1 MKKYI
6 TNFLRKKKGVGEF
19 AAKVLTLGNLKRVIS
34 ILLLLS
40 MLITSNA
47 VSTLAGSKPQKY
59 GSSETANET
68 EKETTPT
75 ESGEFYAES
84 KNDNELN
91 GIDEDIK
98 IDDKKVGSENDK
110 IDNTNETE
118 NENNENTNS
127 DNETINKNEKNI
139 VPTDDENKTDNE
151 YDEEKEEDD
160 DEDNGSKGSQR
171 FAPTNGETND
181 NETNDNETN
190 DDEGSQSFAP
200 TNGDTNDNETN
211 DNETNDNEGTEVSP
225 LQNNNTNDSDTNDN
239 EATGSEADSSEITE
253 TENKVDENLT
263 NYIDL
268 FIKNAKTG
276 QTENNWKI
284 VKVLMK
290 NTEDAGEDISLLDK
304 DEILDL
310 FKIAIF
316 HYLFGYIHP
325 FYDGNGRTSR
335 FISSYLLSKCLE
347 PIISFR
353 ISYTIQENIKQ
364 YYEAFKICNDPRNK
378 GDLTPF
384 LFMFIEI
391 IEQSMQQLHEAL
403 SIRAK
408 YFEHY
413 SDAIELLPNS
423 DNKKYCRI
431 YYLLVQASLFSE
443 NGITIKELIEN
454 TDESRST
461 VLNRLKEISKH
472 DLLVEKK
479 PTKEKHF
486 SLDLN
491 KVDNIILSTE

>member
-1 MKKYI
+1 MYESLLKLFYKDKELYEQEFNSRINSTTAVFIDFYVNNNQAFFIEDSELLKKVI
-6 TNFLRKKKGVGEF
+6 NIEKIDKSIHNLVQLLPKLSTNQFKKRCLIDEIVLSNKIEGVHSTRREIDNVLNDIDSNSSKRFKGLVN
-19 AAKVLTLGNLKRVIS
+19 KYVLLYNMENIEINTPKDIREIYNELALPEIIEDAPN
-34 ILLLLS
+34 
-40 MLITSNA
+40 NA
-47 VSTLAGSKPQKY
+47 PDGKM
-59 GSSETANET
+59 
-68 EKETTPT
+68 
-75 ESGEFYAES
+75 FRAES
-84 KNDNELN
+84 VSVMSPTGKSIHTGLYP
-91 GIDEDIK
+91 
-98 IDDKKVGSENDK
+98 
-110 IDNTNETE
+110 
-118 NENNENTNS
+118 
-127 DNETINKNEKNI
+127 EKAI
-139 VPTDDENKTDNE
+139 I
-151 YDEEKEEDD
+151 
-160 DEDNGSKGSQR
+160 
-171 FAPTNGETND
+171 
-181 NETNDNETN
+181 
-190 DDEGSQSFAP
+190 
-200 TNGDTNDNETN
+200 
-211 DNETNDNEGTEVSP
+211 
-225 LQNNNTNDSDTNDN
+225 
-239 EATGSEADSSEITE
+239 EAMQKA
-253 TENKVDENLT
+253 
-263 NYIDL
+263 
-268 FIKNAKTG
+268 
-276 QTENNWKI
+276 
-284 VKVLMK
+284 
-290 NTEDAGEDISLLDK
+290 ISLLDK

>member
-1 MKKYI
+1 MYESLLKLFYKDKELYEQEFNSRINSTTAVFIDFYVNNNQAFFIEDSELLKKVI
-6 TNFLRKKKGVGEF
+6 NIEKIDKSIHNLVQLLPKLSTNQFKKRCLIDEIVLSNKIEGVHSTRREIDNVLNDIDSNSSKRFKGLVN
-19 AAKVLTLGNLKRVIS
+19 KYVLLYNIENIEINTPKDIREIYNELALPEIIEDAPN
-34 ILLLLS
+34 
-40 MLITSNA
+40 NA
-47 VSTLAGSKPQKY
+47 PDGKM
-59 GSSETANET
+59 
-68 EKETTPT
+68 
-75 ESGEFYAES
+75 FRAES
-84 KNDNELN
+84 VSVMSPTGKSIHTGLYP
-91 GIDEDIK
+91 
-98 IDDKKVGSENDK
+98 
-110 IDNTNETE
+110 
-118 NENNENTNS
+118 
-127 DNETINKNEKNI
+127 EKAI
-139 VPTDDENKTDNE
+139 I
-151 YDEEKEEDD
+151 
-160 DEDNGSKGSQR
+160 
-171 FAPTNGETND
+171 
-181 NETNDNETN
+181 
-190 DDEGSQSFAP
+190 
-200 TNGDTNDNETN
+200 
-211 DNETNDNEGTEVSP
+211 
-225 LQNNNTNDSDTNDN
+225 
-239 EATGSEADSSEITE
+239 EAMQKA
-253 TENKVDENLT
+253 
-263 NYIDL
+263 
-268 FIKNAKTG
+268 
-276 QTENNWKI
+276 
-284 VKVLMK
+284 
-290 NTEDAGEDISLLDK
+290 ISLLDK

>member
-1 MKKYI
+1 MYESLLKLFYKDKELYEQEFNSRINSTTAVFIDFYVNNNQAFFIEDSELLKKVI
-6 TNFLRKKKGVGEF
+6 NIEKIDKSIHNLVQLLPKLSTNQFKKRCLIDEIVLSNKIEGVHSTRREIDNVLNDIDSNSSKRFKGLVN
-19 AAKVLTLGNLKRVIS
+19 KYVLLYNMENIEINTPKDIREIYNELALPEIIEDAPN
-34 ILLLLS
+34 
-40 MLITSNA
+40 NA
-47 VSTLAGSKPQKY
+47 PDGKM
-59 GSSETANET
+59 
-68 EKETTPT
+68 
-75 ESGEFYAES
+75 FRAES
-84 KNDNELN
+84 VSVMSPTGKSIHTGLYP
-91 GIDEDIK
+91 
-98 IDDKKVGSENDK
+98 
-110 IDNTNETE
+110 
-118 NENNENTNS
+118 
-127 DNETINKNEKNI
+127 EKAI
-139 VPTDDENKTDNE
+139 I
-151 YDEEKEEDD
+151 
-160 DEDNGSKGSQR
+160 
-171 FAPTNGETND
+171 
-181 NETNDNETN
+181 
-190 DDEGSQSFAP
+190 
-200 TNGDTNDNETN
+200 
-211 DNETNDNEGTEVSP
+211 
-225 LQNNNTNDSDTNDN
+225 
-239 EATGSEADSSEITE
+239 EAMQKA
-253 TENKVDENLT
+253 
-263 NYIDL
+263 
-268 FIKNAKTG
+268 
-276 QTENNWKI
+276 
-284 VKVLMK
+284 
-290 NTEDAGEDISLLDK
+290 ISLLDK

-491 KVDNIILSTE
+491 KVEIKWITLF

>member
-1 MKKYI
+1 MYESLLKLFYKDKELYEQEFNSRINSTTAVFIDFYVNNNQAFFIEDSELLKKVI
-6 TNFLRKKKGVGEF
+6 NIEKIDKSIHNLVQLLPKLSTNQFKKRCLIDEI
-19 AAKVLTLGNLKRVIS
+19 VIS
-34 ILLLLS
+34 NKIEGVHSTRREIDNVLNDIDSNSSKRFKGLVNKYVLLYNMENIEINTPKDIREIYNELALPE
-40 MLITSNA
+40 IIEDDPNNA
-47 VSTLAGSKPQKY
+47 PDGKM
-59 GSSETANET
+59 
-68 EKETTPT
+68 
-75 ESGEFYAES
+75 FRAES
-84 KNDNELN
+84 VSVMSPTGKSIHTGLYP
-91 GIDEDIK
+91 
-98 IDDKKVGSENDK
+98 
-110 IDNTNETE
+110 
-118 NENNENTNS
+118 
-127 DNETINKNEKNI
+127 EKAI
-139 VPTDDENKTDNE
+139 I
-151 YDEEKEEDD
+151 
-160 DEDNGSKGSQR
+160 
-171 FAPTNGETND
+171 
-181 NETNDNETN
+181 
-190 DDEGSQSFAP
+190 
-200 TNGDTNDNETN
+200 
-211 DNETNDNEGTEVSP
+211 
-225 LQNNNTNDSDTNDN
+225 
-239 EATGSEADSSEITE
+239 EAMQKA
-253 TENKVDENLT
+253 
-263 NYIDL
+263 
-268 FIKNAKTG
+268 
-276 QTENNWKI
+276 
-284 VKVLMK
+284 
-290 NTEDAGEDISLLDK
+290 ISLLDK
-304 DEILDL
+304 DEILEL

>member
-1 MKKYI
+1 MYESLLKLFYKDKELYEQEFNSRINSTTAVFIDFYVNNNQAFFIEDSELLKKVI
-6 TNFLRKKKGVGEF
+6 NIEKIDKSIHNLVQLLPKLSTNQFKKRCLIDEIVLSNKIEGVHSTRREIDNVLNDIDSNSSKRFKGLVN
-19 AAKVLTLGNLKRVIS
+19 KYVLLYNMENIEINTPKDIREIYNELALPEIIEDAPN
-34 ILLLLS
+34 
-40 MLITSNA
+40 NA
-47 VSTLAGSKPQKY
+47 PDGKM
-59 GSSETANET
+59 
-68 EKETTPT
+68 
-75 ESGEFYAES
+75 FRAES
-84 KNDNELN
+84 VSVMSPTGKSIHTGLYP
-91 GIDEDIK
+91 
-98 IDDKKVGSENDK
+98 
-110 IDNTNETE
+110 
-118 NENNENTNS
+118 
-127 DNETINKNEKNI
+127 EKAI
-139 VPTDDENKTDNE
+139 I
-151 YDEEKEEDD
+151 
-160 DEDNGSKGSQR
+160 
-171 FAPTNGETND
+171 
-181 NETNDNETN
+181 
-190 DDEGSQSFAP
+190 
-200 TNGDTNDNETN
+200 
-211 DNETNDNEGTEVSP
+211 
-225 LQNNNTNDSDTNDN
+225 
-239 EATGSEADSSEITE
+239 EAMQKA
-253 TENKVDENLT
+253 
-263 NYIDL
+263 
-268 FIKNAKTG
+268 
-276 QTENNWKI
+276 
-284 VKVLMK
+284 
-290 NTEDAGEDISLLDK
+290 ISLLDK

-472 DLLVEKK
+472 DILKEKK

>member
-1 MKKYI
+1 MYESLLKLFYKDKELYEQEFNSRINSTTAVFIDFYVNNNQAFFIEDSELLKKVI
-6 TNFLRKKKGVGEF
+6 NIEKIDKSIHNLVQLLPKLSTNQFKKRCLIDEIVLSNKIEGVHSTRREIDNVLNDIDSNSSKRFKGLVN
-19 AAKVLTLGNLKRVIS
+19 KYVLLYNMENIEINTPKDIREIYNELALPEIIEDDTN
-34 ILLLLS
+34 
-40 MLITSNA
+40 NA
-47 VSTLAGSKPQKY
+47 PDGKM
-59 GSSETANET
+59 
-68 EKETTPT
+68 
-75 ESGEFYAES
+75 FRAES
-84 KNDNELN
+84 VSVMSPTGKSIHTGLYP
-91 GIDEDIK
+91 
-98 IDDKKVGSENDK
+98 
-110 IDNTNETE
+110 
-118 NENNENTNS
+118 
-127 DNETINKNEKNI
+127 EKAI
-139 VPTDDENKTDNE
+139 I
-151 YDEEKEEDD
+151 
-160 DEDNGSKGSQR
+160 
-171 FAPTNGETND
+171 
-181 NETNDNETN
+181 
-190 DDEGSQSFAP
+190 
-200 TNGDTNDNETN
+200 
-211 DNETNDNEGTEVSP
+211 
-225 LQNNNTNDSDTNDN
+225 
-239 EATGSEADSSEITE
+239 EAMQKA
-253 TENKVDENLT
+253 
-263 NYIDL
+263 
-268 FIKNAKTG
+268 
-276 QTENNWKI
+276 
-284 VKVLMK
+284 
-290 NTEDAGEDISLLDK
+290 ISLLDK

>member
-1 MKKYI
+1 MYESLLKLFYKDKELYEQEFNSRINSTTAVFIDFYVNNNQAFFIEDSELLKKVI
-6 TNFLRKKKGVGEF
+6 NIEKIDKSIHNLVQLLPKLSTNQFKKRCLIDEIVLSNKIEGVHSTRREIDNVLNDIDSNSSKRFKGLVN
-19 AAKVLTLGNLKRVIS
+19 KYVLLYNTENIEINTPKDIREIYNELALPEIIEDAPN
-34 ILLLLS
+34 
-40 MLITSNA
+40 NA
-47 VSTLAGSKPQKY
+47 PDGKM
-59 GSSETANET
+59 
-68 EKETTPT
+68 
-75 ESGEFYAES
+75 FRAES
-84 KNDNELN
+84 VSVMSPTGKSIHTGLYP
-91 GIDEDIK
+91 
-98 IDDKKVGSENDK
+98 
-110 IDNTNETE
+110 
-118 NENNENTNS
+118 
-127 DNETINKNEKNI
+127 EKAI
-139 VPTDDENKTDNE
+139 I
-151 YDEEKEEDD
+151 
-160 DEDNGSKGSQR
+160 
-171 FAPTNGETND
+171 
-181 NETNDNETN
+181 
-190 DDEGSQSFAP
+190 
-200 TNGDTNDNETN
+200 
-211 DNETNDNEGTEVSP
+211 
-225 LQNNNTNDSDTNDN
+225 
-239 EATGSEADSSEITE
+239 EAMQKA
-253 TENKVDENLT
+253 
-263 NYIDL
+263 
-268 FIKNAKTG
+268 
-276 QTENNWKI
+276 
-284 VKVLMK
+284 
-290 NTEDAGEDISLLDK
+290 ISLLDK

>member
-1 MKKYI
+1 MYESLLKLFYKDKELYEQEFNSRINSTTAVFIDFYVNNNQAFFIEDSELLKKVI
-6 TNFLRKKKGVGEF
+6 NIEKIDKSIHNLVQLLPKLSTNQFKKRCLIDEIVLSNKIEGVHSTRREIDNVLNDIDSNSSKRFKGLVN
-19 AAKVLTLGNLKRVIS
+19 KYVLLYNMENIEINTPKDIREIYNELALPEIIEDDTN
-34 ILLLLS
+34 
-40 MLITSNA
+40 NA
-47 VSTLAGSKPQKY
+47 PDGKM
-59 GSSETANET
+59 
-68 EKETTPT
+68 
-75 ESGEFYAES
+75 FRAES
-84 KNDNELN
+84 VSVMSPTGKSIHTGLYP
-91 GIDEDIK
+91 
-98 IDDKKVGSENDK
+98 
-110 IDNTNETE
+110 
-118 NENNENTNS
+118 
-127 DNETINKNEKNI
+127 EKAI
-139 VPTDDENKTDNE
+139 I
-151 YDEEKEEDD
+151 
-160 DEDNGSKGSQR
+160 
-171 FAPTNGETND
+171 
-181 NETNDNETN
+181 
-190 DDEGSQSFAP
+190 
-200 TNGDTNDNETN
+200 
-211 DNETNDNEGTEVSP
+211 
-225 LQNNNTNDSDTNDN
+225 
-239 EATGSEADSSEITE
+239 EAMQKA
-253 TENKVDENLT
+253 
-263 NYIDL
+263 
-268 FIKNAKTG
+268 
-276 QTENNWKI
+276 
-284 VKVLMK
+284 
-290 NTEDAGEDISLLDK
+290 ISLLDK

-423 DNKKYCRI
+423 DNRKYCRI

>member
-1 MKKYI
+1 MYESLLKLFYKDKEFNSRINSTTAVFIDFYVNNNQAFFIEDSELLKKVI
-6 TNFLRKKKGVGEF
+6 NIEKIDKSIHNLVQLLPKLSTNQFKKRCLIDEIVLSNKIEGVHSTRREIDNVLNDIDSNSSKRFKGLVN
-19 AAKVLTLGNLKRVIS
+19 KYVLLYNMENIEINTPKDIREIYNELALPEIIEDDTN
-34 ILLLLS
+34 
-40 MLITSNA
+40 NA
-47 VSTLAGSKPQKY
+47 PDGKM
-59 GSSETANET
+59 
-68 EKETTPT
+68 
-75 ESGEFYAES
+75 FRAES
-84 KNDNELN
+84 VSVMSPTGKSIHTGLYP
-91 GIDEDIK
+91 
-98 IDDKKVGSENDK
+98 
-110 IDNTNETE
+110 
-118 NENNENTNS
+118 
-127 DNETINKNEKNI
+127 EKAI
-139 VPTDDENKTDNE
+139 I
-151 YDEEKEEDD
+151 
-160 DEDNGSKGSQR
+160 
-171 FAPTNGETND
+171 
-181 NETNDNETN
+181 
-190 DDEGSQSFAP
+190 
-200 TNGDTNDNETN
+200 
-211 DNETNDNEGTEVSP
+211 
-225 LQNNNTNDSDTNDN
+225 
-239 EATGSEADSSEITE
+239 EAMQKA
-253 TENKVDENLT
+253 
-263 NYIDL
+263 
-268 FIKNAKTG
+268 
-276 QTENNWKI
+276 
-284 VKVLMK
+284 
-290 NTEDAGEDISLLDK
+290 ISLLDK

>member
-1 MKKYI
+1 M
-6 TNFLRKKKGVGEF
+6 
-19 AAKVLTLGNLKRVIS
+19 
-34 ILLLLS
+34 
-40 MLITSNA
+40 
-47 VSTLAGSKPQKY
+47 Q
-59 GSSETANET
+59 
-68 EKETTPT
+68 
-75 ESGEFYAES
+75 
-84 KNDNELN
+84 
-91 GIDEDIK
+91 
-98 IDDKKVGSENDK
+98 
-110 IDNTNETE
+110 
-118 NENNENTNS
+118 
-127 DNETINKNEKNI
+127 
-139 VPTDDENKTDNE
+139 
-151 YDEEKEEDD
+151 
-160 DEDNGSKGSQR
+160 
-171 FAPTNGETND
+171 
-181 NETNDNETN
+181 
-190 DDEGSQSFAP
+190 
-200 TNGDTNDNETN
+200 
-211 DNETNDNEGTEVSP
+211 
-225 LQNNNTNDSDTNDN
+225 
-239 EATGSEADSSEITE
+239 
-253 TENKVDENLT
+253 
-263 NYIDL
+263 
-268 FIKNAKTG
+268 
-276 QTENNWKI
+276 
-284 VKVLMK
+284 
-290 NTEDAGEDISLLDK
+290 
-304 DEILDL
+304 ILDL

-423 DNKKYCRI
+423 DNKKYYRI